1 MARSKKPDRFICIED
16 RNRGELR
23 YRVHAVR
30 GGERVVEGFR
40 TEEDAKEARD
50 KVIRNTA
57 HLATPTVAVATEA
70 YFADMVQRKK
80 WRKEA
85 KAYASKTGA
94 LLTFLAPV
102 IEWPIGTVTPAQVAR
117 CCAAW
122 DTPER
127 SADWTRRNA
136 RVRARAFFGW
146 AVAAKMI
153 RVSPM
158 GEVHMVP
165 QPRAQLGHLRM
176 DDARRL
182 RAVVDPAAARGDHS
196 AVFVLAALLLGART
210 SELLGL
216 RKRDLDDRGRVV
228 TYADAKDPGFVH
240 RVRMPIVLQ
249 GPMRLL
255 AEEADDE
262 EPLFDTYGRWPQTWG
277 ARAVRRWAQEAEIEG
292 AGKMDAR
299 WLRRTKDTLAVEEG
313 VSSEVVARETG
324 HSLHVARQ
332 HYIGRGAE
340 TTARASAMDVATA
353 DAGTDSEHS
362 VTGSAKLAK

>member
-1 MARSKKPDRFICIED
+1 
-16 RNRGELR
+16 
-23 YRVHAVR
+23 
-30 GGERVVEGFR
+30 VEGFR
-40 TEEDAKEARD
+40 TSEEAEAASDR
-50 KVIRNTA
+50 VRRATA
-57 HLATPTVAVATEA
+57 HLASPTIAVATEA
-70 YFADMVQRKK
+70 YFAEMVQRGK
-80 WRKEA
+80 WRREA

-102 IEWPIGTVTPAQVAR
+102 IEWPIGTVSAVHLER

-127 SADWTRRNA
+127 GAAWTRHNG
-136 RVRARAFFGW
+136 RVRARAFFTW
-146 AVAAKMI
+146 AVRVRMI

-158 GEVHMVP
+158 AESLMLP
-165 QPRAQLGHLRM
+165 APRAQLGHLRM

-216 RKRDLDDRGRVV
+216 RRRDLDDGGRVV
-228 TYADAKDPGFVH
+228 SYRDAKDVSVVH
-240 RVRMPIVLQ
+240 RVRMPAVLAAS
-249 GPMRLL
+249 MRLL
-255 AEEADDE
+255 AHEADDE
-262 EPLFDTYGRWPQTWG
+262 ERLFDTYGRWPQTWG

-324 HSLHVARQ
+324 HTLHVART
-332 HYIGRGAE
+332 HYIGHGAE
-340 TTARASAMDVATA
+340 TTGRAAAMDDATR
-353 DAGTDSEHS
+353 AGTGSQDFS
-362 VTGSAKLAK
+362 TGSAKVAK

>member
-1 MARSKKPDRFICIED
+1 MARQKKPDRFICIED
-16 RNRGELR
+16 RGRGELR

-40 TEEDAKEARD
+40 TEEDAEEARD
-50 KVIRNTA
+50 KIVKATA
-57 HLATPTVAVATEA
+57 HLSTPTVAVATEA
-70 YFADMVQRKK
+70 YFAEMVQRGK
-80 WRKEA
+80 WRREA

-102 IEWPIGTVTPAQVAR
+102 IDWPIGTVTPAQVER

-127 SADWTRRNA
+127 SAAWTRRNGRV
-136 RVRARAFFGW
+136 RVRAFFAW
-146 AVAAKMI
+146 AVRAKML

-158 GEVHMVP
+158 GEAHMVP
-165 QPRAQLGHLRM
+165 QPRAQLCHLRM

-216 RKRDLDDRGRVV
+216 RKRHLDDGGRVV
-228 TYADAKDPGFVH
+228 VYADAKNPSFVH
-240 RVRMPIVLQ
+240 RVRMPAVLA
-249 GPMRLL
+249 GPMRRL

-262 EPLFDTYGRWPQTWG
+262 EPIFDTYGRWPQTWG
-277 ARAVRRWAQEAEIEG
+277 ARAVRRWAKEAELDGAEG
-292 AGKMDAR
+292 MDAR
-299 WLRRTKDTLAVEEG
+299 WLRRTKDTLAVEAG

-324 HSLHVARQ
+324 HSLHVART

-340 TTARASAMDVATA
+340 TTQRAAQMDDATRG
-353 DAGTDSEHS
+353 AGTDSQDS
-362 VTGSAKLAK
+362 STSPAKVAK